1 MIHILIID
9 DNPTD
14 RLLVKRELEREFSP
28 LKITEISDSQSFE
41 SALEKGGF
49 NLAITDY
56 QLRWNDGLEVFRVI
70 KFRYPQCP
78 IVMFTNTGNE
88 EIAVEAMKSGL
99 DDYIIKSPRN
109 YLRLCVAA
117 KVVLDRAAAQQQVT
131 RLEKRLNLLLERLN
145 VGVFISTCQG
155 VLVESNQAFLRLFEA
170 SNLAEVQDI
179 YLQQLF
185 LHPLDVPAP
194 AAQNR
199 ELTFTLPDGRV
210 KWISLTQYVNHT
222 AGESAIEGL
231 VEDITELKQAELA
244 LHQLNENLEERVKER
259 TAKLSELNAELES
272 FTYSVS
278 HDLRA
283 PLRAINFYVQM
294 FLKDCAGS
302 LDAAGE
308 NYLNRISNSTVFMNT
323 LIENLLEYSR
333 LGRSELSVRPIDLNS
348 FVSRSIAQLQVEIA
362 QKQAQIDVVSPLPLV
377 LGHPATVLQ
386 VLTNL
391 LSNAIKFVAPETQ
404 PQVRVWAESDAESDG
419 ESDGESDAESDG
431 QYIYLWIEDN
441 GIGIAPENRERI
453 FGLFDR
459 LHGQEAYPGTG
470 IGLAIARKGIERTGG
485 AIGLESSLGKGTR
498 FWVKLPKYS

>member
-1 MIHILIID
+1 
-9 DNPTD
+9 
-14 RLLVKRELEREFSP
+14 
-28 LKITEISDSQSFE
+28 
-41 SALEKGGF
+41 
-49 NLAITDY
+49 
-56 QLRWNDGLEVFRVI
+56 
-70 KFRYPQCP
+70 
-78 IVMFTNTGNE
+78 
-88 EIAVEAMKSGL
+88 
-99 DDYIIKSPRN
+99 
-109 YLRLCVAA
+109 
-117 KVVLDRAAAQQQVT
+117 
-131 RLEKRLNLLLERLN
+131 
-145 VGVFISTCQG
+145 
-155 VLVESNQAFLRLFEA
+155 
-170 SNLAEVQDI
+170 
-179 YLQQLF
+179 
-185 LHPLDVPAP
+185 
-194 AAQNR
+194 
-199 ELTFTLPDGRV
+199 
-210 KWISLTQYVNHT
+210 
-222 AGESAIEGL
+222 
-231 VEDITELKQAELA
+231 
-244 LHQLNENLEERVKER
+244 
-259 TAKLSELNAELES
+259 
-272 FTYSVS
+272 
-278 HDLRA
+278 
-283 PLRAINFYVQM
+283 M

-404 PQVRVWAESDAESDG
+404 PQVRVWAESD
-419 ESDGESDAESDG
+419 GESDAESDG